1 MSRSVLPWWLELQH
15 GGSIYTPGIGSSHRP
30 EPIFFYLES

>member
-30 EPIFFYLES
+30 EPVFFYLES